1 MISSEIY
8 QIGPIRYDRSTR
20 VLTHE
25 NGYSEYFTPR
35 VSDVFVL
42 LLEHQGQCVEKDY
55 LLSQCWG
62 DVIVS
67 EQALTNVISK
77 LRKILHKN
85 CPDVFTIT
93 TVSKSGYL
101 LDVIEDIEDIQK
113 GGNNSAADAI
123 ELIDQEQM
131 INSSSTAI
139 SLERKLSKVIWFTS
153 YKTTLLL
160 LFVLGLM
167 ISFIF
172 YKYGE
177 IKSRPYFVNTSSYS
191 KTVNINSNNT
201 YIHTINNSRL
211 DENEII
217 KSLKKGLAPIC
228 NSEVY
233 VRFYNNTRIKNHVG
247 LVIFIITHDGRA
259 FNFRMSE
266 YIKNDLGDKLNDY
279 LLGKN
284 VVC

>member
-8 QIGPIRYDRSTR
+8 QIGPIRYDCSTR
-20 VLTHE
+20 ILTHE
-25 NGYSEYFTPR
+25 NGYTEYFTPR
-35 VSDVFVL
+35 VSDVFLL

-77 LRKILHKN
+77 LRKILYKN

-101 LDVIEDIEDIQK
+101 LEVIEGIGGIQK
-113 GGNNSAADAI
+113 SVDNSDTDAI
-123 ELIDQEQM
+123 DLIDKEQM
-131 INSSSTAI
+131 SNRRPTVI
-139 SLERKLSKVIWFTS
+139 SFDSKLSKVSWLASHKI
-153 YKTTLLL
+153 TLLL
-160 LFVLGLM
+160 LLFCGVTVGM
-167 ISFIF
+167 IF
-172 YKYGE
+172 YKYHE
-177 IKSRPYFVNTSSYS
+177 IKSRPYFVNASSYS
-191 KTVNINSNNT
+191 KLVNINNNNV
-201 YIHTINNSRL
+201 YIHTIKNGGL
-211 DENEII
+211 DEDEII
-217 KSLKKGLAPIC
+217 KSLKKGLSSIC

-247 LVIFIITHDGRA
+247 LVIFIMNKDGRA

-266 YIKNDLGDKLNDY
+266 YIKNNLGDKLNDY